1 MWRLTSIFP
10 THYPHFIPLYIYSV
24 KQLDTNNNGMKF
36 GEITAFAKF
45 LESVGCSRTTGYRW
59 RKNGWIATV
68 TIAGRPY
75 VRREAI
81 DKFLSRAEAGEFA
94 DNASKDCAA
103 ETGGGQ

>member
-1 MWRLTSIFP
+1 
-10 THYPHFIPLYIYSV
+10 V

-59 RKNGWIATV
+59 RKSGWIVTV

-81 DKFLSRAEAGEFA
+81 DRFLNRAEAGEFA
-94 DNASKDCAA
+94 KIQNVDRA
-103 ETGGGQ
+103 GGAHE